1 MQRGNVQCTTDIEE
15 ILGLVDG
22 KKQTAAKHE
31 LWQTVTKMSE
41 QWTPKL
47 ERGVYFEAKDLHIA

>member
-15 ILGLVDG
+15 ILV
-22 KKQTAAKHE
+22 QTAAKHE
-31 LWQTVTKMSE
+31 LFQIVTWMSE

-47 ERGVYFEAKDLHIA
+47 DKGVYFEAKDLHIA